1 MDPAPQGRSR
11 YVIYTHISYD
21 KILNMKLTDISN
33 DINEWFSGSGPLAD
47 IVVSSRIRLAR
58 NLADHKFLSHCSTAE
73 KSDILEN
80 LKAILMSLDL
90 GDEIFY
96 FSVDKASTLKRNF
109 LVERHLISRHHASG
123 QGPRGVVIA
132 RREFFT
138 AMINEEDHLRIQ
150 VLKPGCQ
157 LSQCAKQIN
166 HIDDMIEQKVDY
178 AFSCRYGYLTACP
191 TNLGTGI
198 RVSVM
203 LHLPALKMTG
213 QIEKFFNAA
222 RDMSLAVRGLFGEG
236 TEAASDLYQIS
247 NQVTLGISE
256 SDIVSQFENTIIPE
270 IIEYEKSARNQLL
283 ANQVDTLDDKISR
296 AMALLQNAHLISSQ
310 EALFLLSHL
319 RLGINMHEHM
329 GASTPAIER
338 LCALS
343 NAETNVDKRRV
354 LSITTINRLFMLTLP
369 AHLQLNHGKP
379 LDSGRRDALRAKI
392 IRSALGQDTQQ
403 RS

>member
-1 MDPAPQGRSR
+1 
-11 YVIYTHISYD
+11 
-21 KILNMKLTDISN
+21 MKLTDISN
-33 DINEWFSGSGPLAD
+33 DINEWFNGSGPLAD
-47 IVVSSRIRLAR
+47 IVISSRIRLAR
-58 NLADHKFLSHCSTAE
+58 NIAGHKFLSHCSNTE
-73 KSDILEN
+73 KSEILKK
-80 LKAILMSLDL
+80 LRDVLMSLKL
-90 GDEIFY
+90 GDKVFY
-96 FSVDKASTLKRNF
+96 ISVDKAPTLSKHF
-109 LVERHLISRHHASG
+109 LVERHLISRNHAFG
-123 QGPRGVVIA
+123 KGPRGVVIA
-132 RREFFT
+132 QREFFT

-150 VLKPGCQ
+150 VLKAGCQ

-178 AFSCRYGYLTACP
+178 AFSPRFGYLTACP

-256 SDIVSQFENTIIPE
+256 SDIVSQFENNIIPE
-270 IIEYEKSARNQLL
+270 IVEYENAARSQLL
-283 ANQVDTLDDKISR
+283 SKQADILDDKISR
-296 AMALLQNAHLISSQ
+296 AMALLQNAHLITSQ

-319 RLGINMHEHM
+319 RLGINMHEYM
-329 GASTPAIER
+329 GASTPAIEKLR
-338 LCALS
+338 TLCSTGGDANKTS
-343 NAETNVDKRRV
+343 S
-354 LSITTINRLFMLTLP
+354 LSIATINRLFMLTLP

-379 LDSGRRDALRAKI
+379 LDPTHRDALRAKI
-392 IRSALGQDTQQ
+392 IRSALNQDAPQK
-403 RS
+403 S